1 MDEVSE
7 KGFGR
12 FYETR
17 MNCIAKYCHGYF
29 FPFSFVCF
37 SFFFFCFFFNKPRLV
52 NAKIPATI
60 VTELKKKQK
69 RKKRFNEL

>member
-37 SFFFFCFFFNKPRLV
+37 SFFFFLFFFSSASARECENTGYHCNR
-52 NAKIPATI
+52 I
-60 VTELKKKQK
+60 KKKT
-69 RKKRFNEL
+69 KKEEKI